1 MSETYAER
9 LAQGN
14 PQAAAA
20 FQLGQI
26 IEAVD
31 TARAAAEEVKPKVW
45 HFASSADVRVAVDQE
60 QVADGDVV
68 VVESECVV
76 GFVAVVWPVAI
87 TEQHGAFH
95 AYTQLG
101 KPAREYC
108 KGDYTRSVERAEQI
122 AIELGYK
129 LADPSAAQ
137 TARIAAG
144 LPVTFETPRMLVE
157 PADILHAFGARLNV
171 IDAGVRIDPA
181 TSQGEWWALVEG
193 AAEEDQRRTYRG
205 QWAFAVPV
213 ANAAWD
219 VVTVERVL
227 PAPSA

>member
-14 PQAAAA
+14 PQAAA

-31 TARAAAEEVKPKVW
+31 TARAAAEETKPKVW
-45 HFASSADVRVAVDQE
+45 HFASTADARAAADQE

-68 VVESECVV
+68 VVESERAV
-76 GFVAVVWPVAI
+76 GFVVVIGPVAI
-87 TEQHGAFH
+87 TEQHGAFD
-95 AYTQLG
+95 AYSKLG

-108 KGDYTRSVERAEQI
+108 KGVYTPSAERAEQV

-144 LPVTFETPRMLVE
+144 LPIAFETPRMLIE
-157 PADILHAFGARLNV
+157 PADVLHAFGARLNV
-171 IDAGVRIDPA
+171 VDTGVRINPA
-181 TSQGEWWALVEG
+181 TSQGEWWVLVEG
-193 AAEEDQRRTYRG
+193 ATEEDQRRTYRG

-213 ANAAWD
+213 ATAAWD